1 MKELKLKEAI
11 KNMIDFIA
19 PTSVEYRNF
28 VINSKEV
35 KKGDIF
41 VGIKGV
47 RNDGNSFYKEA
58 YRNGAS
64 LVIFDNP
71 YFYNEAPLNKVLVKD
86 SVEAIKSV
94 GKWKLERSVA
104 KRIAI
109 TGSMGKTSTKNL
121 LYSIFSNQYQTYMSY
136 KNYNNELGIAISCA
150 NMEDEVDYAIFELGT
165 NSEGEIKTYS
175 NYINPEIAVVTK
187 IGHSH
192 IGNFKTKENI
202 AREKFS
208 IISPDT
214 VKELWIHED
223 DELFLNKKDLGR
235 IKLFTYGIK
244 EHSDVV
250 LKSVSKTGSIYQFEV
265 EFKGKLYRFELRHF
279 FKHFIM
285 NAVLA
290 AGIAL
295 NEGIEYEYI
304 FEGIKSFRPE
314 EKRGEIIKLDD
325 YIIIDDTYN
334 ASFESIIAAI
344 DSLDEY
350 EVRSEKFAI
359 IGEMAEIDEFEDKL
373 YSELINY
380 AKAKKGINFLFCGE
394 YFSSFSSQ
402 ENLKYFKN
410 KAVLYRYLEKI
421 NAGVFLV
428 KASRS
433 RKFEEVVDYLKQR
446 GSKKNVI

>member
-35 KKGDIF
+35 KKGDVF

-47 RNDGNSFYKEA
+47 KNDGNNFYKEA

-71 YFYNEAPLNKVLVKD
+71 YFYKEAPFNKVLVKD
-86 SVEAIKSV
+86 SVEAIKSI

-104 KRIAI
+104 KKIAI
-109 TGSMGKTSTKNL
+109 TGSMGKTSTKNM
-121 LYSIFSNQYQTYMSY
+121 LYKIFSNQYQTHMSY

-150 NMEDEVDYAIFELGT
+150 NMEDEIDYAIFEFGT
-165 NSEGEIKTYS
+165 NTKGEIKTYAE
-175 NYINPEIAVVTK
+175 YVRPEVAVVTK
-187 IGHSH
+187 IGFSH
-192 IGNFKTKENI
+192 IGNFKSKENI

-208 IISPDT
+208 IISPNT

-223 DELFLNKKDLGR
+223 DEVFLDKKALGTV
-235 IKLFTYGIK
+235 KLFTYGVK
-244 EHSDVV
+244 ENSDVV
-250 LKSVSKTGSIYQFEV
+250 LKSVSKIGNIYQFEL
-265 EFKGKLYRFELRHF
+265 EFKGRRYCFELRHF

-295 NEGIEYEYI
+295 NEEIEYEYI
-304 FEGIKSFRPE
+304 FEGIRSFKPA
-314 EKRGEIIKLDD
+314 EKRGEIVKFDD

-350 EVRSEKFAI
+350 EVKSEKYAI
-359 IGEMAEIDEFEDKL
+359 IGEMAEIGEFEDKF
-373 YSELINY
+373 YSELVDY
-380 AKAKKGINFLFCGE
+380 AKKKSGINFLFCGE
-394 YFSSFSSQ
+394 YFSSFIS
-402 ENLKYFKN
+402 EKNLKFFKN
-410 KAVLYRYLEKI
+410 KALLYRYLEKI
-421 NAGVFLV
+421 PEGVFLV